1 MKRIFLLLA
10 AIFLLAACEPEVG
23 SPECCEM
30 MDKKP
35 KGDWKFSEVGD
46 YAKHCVVK

>member
-1 MKRIFLLLA
+1 MKRIFLLVA

-23 SPECCEM
+23 SPEWCEM
-30 MDKKP
+30 MDKTP
-35 KGDWKFSEVGD
+35 KGDWKFSETGD

>member
-1 MKRIFLLLA
+1 MARIVLMIA

-23 SPECCEM
+23 TKAWCEM

-35 KGDWKFSEVGD
+35 KGDWSFNDAGD
-46 YAKHCVVK
+46 YTKHCIVK